1 MSKVVK
7 IFHNV
12 KTKGGGKS
20 GTAGENSA
28 ATEGRFRSFKELCQ
42 DAESNSPGD
51 SAVSGPIDAREAA
64 RREAEDIVSKAKEQA
79 SNIEREAYDKGFSKG
94 EQEGL
99 AAGEK
104 KYAEE
109 IDRTK
114 DLFQALQSQIETVH
128 RQHEQDL
135 LVLIKAMVDR
145 LVNHEVSVN
154 PTVIQACLKKA
165 MEFVVDNSVVKVH
178 LHTDDFNRLK
188 EAGLANP
195 AVFEGKSKVQLIE
208 DPNIS
213 LGGCLVSTDFGE
225 IDATLEGCRD
235 KLYEAVDRAFIA
247 ALSDGSPESPQA

>member
-7 IFHNV
+7 IFHNMN
-12 KTKGGGKS
+12 TKGGNKS
-20 GTAGENSA
+20 GAAGKESA
-28 ATEGRFRSFKELCQ
+28 ATEGFRSFTELCQ
-42 DAESNSPGD
+42 DAGLNPGAD
-51 SAVSGPIDAREAA
+51 PGTGPPLDAREAA
-64 RREAEDIVSKAKEQA
+64 RRDAEEIVSKAKEQA
-79 SNIEREAYDKGFSKG
+79 ADIEREAYEKGLAKG

-109 IDRTK
+109 IAKAK
-114 DLFQALQSQIETVH
+114 DLLQTLQNQVETVH

-154 PTVIQACLKKA
+154 PMVIQACLKKT
-165 MEFVVDNSVVKVH
+165 MEFVVDNSIVKVH

-195 AVFEGKSKVQLIE
+195 ALFEGKSKVQLIE
-208 DPNIS
+208 DPTVS

-235 KLYEAVDRAFIA
+235 KLYEAVDQAFIA
-247 ALSDGSPESPQA
+247 ALADGSSQGPQT

>member
-12 KTKGGGKS
+12 NTKGGNKS
-20 GTAGENSA
+20 GAAGKESA
-28 ATEGRFRSFKELCQ
+28 ATEDRFRSFTELCQ
-42 DAESNSPGD
+42 DAELGSD
-51 SAVSGPIDAREAA
+51 VVSGAAPPLNAREAA
-64 RREAEDIVSKAKEQA
+64 RREAEEIVSKAKEQA
-79 SNIEREAYDKGFSKG
+79 ADIEREAYEKGLAKG

-109 IDRTK
+109 ITKAK
-114 DLFQALQSQIETVH
+114 DLLQALQNQVETVH

-145 LVNHEVSVN
+145 LVNHEVSIN
-154 PTVIQACLKKA
+154 PMVIQACLKKT
-165 MEFVVDNSVVKVH
+165 MEFVVDNSIVKVH

-195 AVFEGKSKVQLIE
+195 ALFEGKSKVQLIE
-208 DPNIS
+208 DPTVS

-235 KLYEAVDRAFIA
+235 KLYEAVDQAFIA
-247 ALSDGSPESPQA
+247 ALADGSSEGPQT